1 MTDKNL
7 YNNLQIK
14 TAQAR
19 AVKLTEST
27 LQLSNIDLVAS
38 YFFKGEKSGSMPAT
52 LSIQNEIISPAL
64 SDVQVSVFST

>member
-1 MTDKNL
+1 MSDTNL

-38 YFFKGEKSGSMPAT
+38 YFFKGENSGSMPAT

-64 SDVQVSVFST
+64 SGVQVSIFST